1 VSDIYSSARRS
12 QIMSMISGKDTKP
25 EIAVRKFLF
34 SRGFRYRKNY
44 KKLSGSPDIVLPKY
58 RTAIFINGCF
68 WHGHSNCK
76 AAKLPASN
84 IEFWTRKIN
93 VNIMRDIK
101 NINTLKRLGWKVIVI
116 WQCQITTRE
125 KLNKTIKKLVST
137 LLKTKR

>member
-1 VSDIYSSARRS
+1 
-12 QIMSMISGKDTKP
+12 MISGKETKP
-25 EIAVRKFLF
+25 EIVVRKSLF
-34 SRGFRYRKNY
+34 SRGFRYRKND

-58 RTAIFINGCF
+58 RTAIFVNGCF

-84 IEFWTRKIN
+84 MEFWRNKIDL
-93 VNIMRDIK
+93 NIIRDVK
-101 NINTLKRLGWKVIVI
+101 NIHTLKKLGWNVIVI

-137 LLKTKR
+137 LLKTKKVNTTNLRQ